1 MSQKFG
7 KSTLDAFLDGTKIFG
22 IQQREE
28 IDKGKNFLNMKTAL
42 PWRL

>member
-1 MSQKFG
+1 MSRKFG
-7 KSTLDAFLDGTKIFG
+7 KSTLDAFLYGTEIFG

-28 IDKGKNFLNMKTAL
+28 IDKGKNFLNLKTAL